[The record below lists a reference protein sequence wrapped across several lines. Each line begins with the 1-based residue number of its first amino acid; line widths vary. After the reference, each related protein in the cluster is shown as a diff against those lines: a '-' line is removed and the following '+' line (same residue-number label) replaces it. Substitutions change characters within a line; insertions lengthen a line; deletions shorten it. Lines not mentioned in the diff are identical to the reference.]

1 MVEVTAIAI
10 LVAFIV
16 FGALMMLEVI
26 PTFVAL
32 GGMAVSIAIAGGLAP
47 STILDTV
54 IMDGSTR
61 LSSAMIAAA
70 FGGALSIVAEK
81 QGILEDIVKSAAE
94 LGGDSP
100 LVMAVALY
108 TAVVIAATSLS
119 GLGAFILLATIIFP
133 ILISIG
139 IPRKITGAITL
150 LAYGNGVMLNPSNW
164 VFYQEVT
171 GISLNS
177 VIIWA
182 LPVAGIAYIVGIAYV
197 FIQIRQPAPTEKVSQ
212 PSTQETLAESLGAD
226 DSFESS
232 TPKYALI
239 TPLIPVA
246 LVIADVMNVYAAF
259 IVGIVFAA
267 IFSQPGLNGIKN
279 FGDTLR
285 LITQSFHEGIER
297 VAPAIALMVTI
308 GWLLQA
314 VFAEQI
320 AQAMEPLLMSIIP
333 ESMVLYGIM
342 FAVLAPLALYRGPLN
357 LWGLGSGIIGVL
369 AAIGF
374 NPQLITTTAISALR
388 VQAPGDPT
396 NTHNA
401 WTAEELDVSVIA
413 ITKSVLP
420 FIWVIAAAGV
430 GVSVYLFGL

>member
-10 LVAFIV
+10 LATFIV
-16 FGALMMLEVI
+16 FGALMMLEVV

-32 GGMAVSIAIAGGLAP
+32 GGMAIATAAVGGLTPTA
-47 STILDTV
+47 ILDTV
-54 IMDGSTR
+54 VMEGSTR
-61 LSSAMIAAA
+61 LAPAMIAAA
-70 FGGALSIVAEK
+70 FGGALGVLAEK

-100 LVMAVALY
+100 LVMAIALY
-108 TAVVIAATSLS
+108 TAVVIASTSIS

-133 ILISIG
+133 ILISVG
-139 IPRKITGAITL
+139 FPRTTAGSITL

-171 GISLNS
+171 GIALDS

-182 LPVAGIAYIVGIAYV
+182 LPVAGIAYVVGIVYV
-197 FIQIRQPAPTEKVSQ
+197 FLQVRQPGSSETARQPAA
-212 PSTQETLAESLGAD
+212 QETLAESIDGG

-239 TPLIPVA
+239 APLIPVA
-246 LVIADVMNVYAAF
+246 LVVGGIMNVYAAF
-259 IVGIVFAA
+259 IVGILFTA
-267 IFSQPGLNGIKN
+267 IFSQPGLEGITN

-285 LITQSFHEGIER
+285 LITQSFHDGIER
-297 VAPAIALMVTI
+297 VAPAIALMIAI
-308 GWLLQA
+308 GWLLMA
-314 VFAEQI
+314 VFAEPV
-320 AQAMEPLLMSIIP
+320 AQAMEPFLRTIVP
-333 ESMVLYGIM
+333 ENMVLYGIM

-369 AAIGF
+369 AAIGLR
-374 NPQLITTTAISALR
+374 PELITTTAVSALR

-401 WTAEELDVSVIA
+401 WTAEELEVNVND
-413 ITKSVLP
+413 ITKDLLP
-420 FIWVIAAAGV
+420 FIWVIAACGV
-430 GVSVYLFGL
+430 GVSVYLFGM

>member
-32 GGMAVSIAIAGGLAP
+32 GGMAISIAIAGGLSP

-61 LSSAMIAAA
+61 LASAMIAAA
-70 FGGALSIVAEK
+70 FGGALSVVAEK

-100 LVMAVALY
+100 IVMAVALY

-133 ILISIG
+133 ILISVG

-182 LPVAGIAYIVGIAYV
+182 LPVAGIAYVVGIAYV
-197 FIQIRQPAPTEKVSQ
+197 FLQLRQPASTEKVSQ
-212 PSTQETLAESLGAD
+212 PGAQETLAESLGTD

-232 TPKYALI
+232 TPKYALLA
-239 TPLIPVA
+239 PLIPVA
-246 LVIADVMNVYAAF
+246 LVVADVMNVYAAF
-259 IVGIVFAA
+259 VVGIVYAA
-267 IFSQPGLNGIKN
+267 IFSQPGLDGIKN

-285 LITQSFHEGIER
+285 LVTQSFHEGIER

-308 GWLLQA
+308 GWLLKV

-320 AQAMEPLLMSIIP
+320 AQAMEPLLMALIP
-333 ESMVLYGIM
+333 ESMVLYGIL
-342 FAVLAPLALYRGPLN
+342 FAVLAPLALYRGPMN

-369 AAIGF
+369 AAIGV

-401 WTAEELDVSVIA
+401 WAAEELEVSVIA
-413 ITKSVLP
+413 ITKSILP

-430 GVSVYLFGL
+430 GMSVYLFGV